1 MNRRKKI
8 LFIMTALNGG
18 GAENVLSTLL
28 CNIDYTLYEVELLLT
43 FSKGVYL
50 KRIPENVVVKTIYHN
65 NIWLRKLL
73 MFLYRR
79 FGWKYGI
86 KLLLNQNCAEW
97 YDTIISFM
105 EGEPLLYHSMLCK
118 KSLNNVTWVHI
129 DLSKNY
135 WSKKYFY
142 KNEEYDCY
150 NMMNHIA
157 FVSKQ
162 AKVAFSTLFKINSAI
177 KQSVVYNIVDS
188 NLILSKAEENPR
200 IVKRKFTICAS
211 GRLEKQK
218 AFHRLVEIAQRL
230 KDKGY
235 DFDVWILGMGSLYSE
250 LDQQIRNNDLL
261 DVVHL
266 LGFCD
271 NPYPI
276 MKQAD
281 LFISTSITEGFP
293 IVICEALIIGLP
305 ILATKVTGT
314 TEILEEGKHGVL
326 STENIE
332 ELTNKTEIL
341 LMNRSELVK
350 YAHLSVLRANQLF
363 DLQRQLKD
371 YYKIW

>member
-1 MNRRKKI
+1 
-8 LFIMTALNGG
+8 
-18 GAENVLSTLL
+18 
-28 CNIDYTLYEVELLLT
+28 
-43 FSKGVYL
+43 
-50 KRIPENVVVKTIYHN
+50 
-65 NIWLRKLL
+65 
-73 MFLYRR
+73 
-79 FGWKYGI
+79 
-86 KLLLNQNCAEW
+86 
-97 YDTIISFM
+97 
-105 EGEPLLYHSMLCK
+105 
-118 KSLNNVTWVHI
+118 
-129 DLSKNY
+129 
-135 WSKKYFY
+135 
-142 KNEEYDCY
+142 
-150 NMMNHIA
+150 MMNHIA

-162 AKVAFSTLFKINSAI
+162 AKVAFSTLFKINSSI

-188 NLILSKAEENPR
+188 NLILSKAEEDPK

-235 DFDVWILGMGSLYSE
+235 DFDVWILGMGSLFSE
-250 LDQQIRNNDLL
+250 LEQQIRNKNLI
-261 DVVHL
+261 DVVKI
-266 LGFCD
+266 LGFCE

-314 TEILEEGKHGVL
+314 TEILEEGKYGVL

-332 ELTNKTEIL
+332 DLTNKTEIL

-350 YAHLSVLRANQLF
+350 YAHLSVSRANQLF
-363 DLQRQLKD
+363 DLRSQMNE